1 MSDQTPAPGH
11 PADPTPADP
20 TPAPGPAAD
29 PTPAATPGDP
39 LPDIAVVVTVYAG
52 VAADDL
58 AVCLGSLLGQTRP
71 AGQTV
76 IVADGP
82 LTPALDGVVDR
93 FHAAAVDRG
102 LTCDVVRLPRNL
114 GAAGAANAGIARCD
128 RPWIARLDAD
138 DAATP
143 ERFAVQAAYLDAHPG
158 VTVLG
163 TALHEFDGD
172 AVPAPPRDPAT
183 GGPALTLDEDALR
196 RVSLGVRPMPA
207 DHAGVARTMRTSSPV
222 NNPSVVM
229 RRDAVVAAG
238 GYGEVRYMEDYDL
251 WAHLL
256 SRGARFANLPEPLT
270 WFRMSRSTLRRRTAP
285 GMFAAEKE
293 MQTRLV
299 RYGVVGRR
307 RAIFNLGIRSLY
319 RALPGPLLRLAN
331 RVLAPAPGAPRDPVG
346 RVAGDPVFQ
355 RRHGHR

>member
-11 PADPTPADP
+11 PADPTPA
-20 TPAPGPAAD
+20 PGPAAA
-29 PTPAATPGDP
+29 PAPAATTGDP

-102 LTCDVVRLPRNL
+102 LSCDVVRLPRNL

-138 DAATP
+138 D
-143 ERFAVQAAYLDAHPG
+143 
-158 VTVLG
+158 
-163 TALHEFDGD
+163 
-172 AVPAPPRDPAT
+172 VPAPPRDPVT
-183 GGPALTLDEDALR
+183 GGPALALDEDALR

-207 DHAGVARTMRTSSPV
+207 DRAGVARTMRTSSPV

-270 WFRMSRSTLRRRTAP
+270 WFRMSRSTLGRRTAP

-331 RVLAPAPGAPRDPVG
+331 RVLFR
-346 RVAGDPVFQ
+346 
-355 RRHGHR
+355 